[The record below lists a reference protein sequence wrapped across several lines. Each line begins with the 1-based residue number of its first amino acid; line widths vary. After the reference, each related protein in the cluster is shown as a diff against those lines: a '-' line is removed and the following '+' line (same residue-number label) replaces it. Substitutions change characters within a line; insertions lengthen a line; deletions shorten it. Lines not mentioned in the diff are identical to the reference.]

1 MAIINSISLLI
12 LIIPIV
18 VGIGLLSILQIYLSK
33 NKSASYGKILPIISF
48 AISIIFVLIIV
59 FSIVSFTSVNSDSNI
74 PEVEIIP
81 NIRDTGV
88 VIFYSII
95 LFIILN
101 IPTII
106 FTLIYKN
113 ERNKIKIEELESM
126 KIKDL

>member
-1 MAIINSISLLI
+1 MAKVSTMALL
-12 LIIPIV
+12 LFIIPILI
-18 VGIGLLSILQIYLSK
+18 GTGLLSILQIYLSK

-48 AISIIFVLIIV
+48 SISIIFILIIL
-59 FSIVSFTSVNSDSNI
+59 FNILAFNNIKTDSNI
-74 PEVEIIP
+74 PEVIVIP
-81 NIRDTGV
+81 NIGSLAIEI
-88 VIFYSII
+88 IFFII